1 MLNVNV
7 YLFVNML
14 NLQFGY
20 STQFLI
26 SIMLQLSNERGFM
39 NVPFLTLLFSKQI
52 SASVDLCSLMEA

>member
-14 NLQFGY
+14 NLPFGY

-39 NVPFLTLLFSKQI
+39 NVPFLKLLFSKQI